1 MRTTII
7 QRLAVLSLL
16 YPLLNACED
25 DPDLFIPPEPGD
37 ALIYAYPSDG
47 MVDLPLGSK
56 LLLTFSS
63 DIDEAAAK
71 AECQPD
77 GDNFVGTLC
86 LADSDGSLVDLS
98 SAEVSNRKRT
108 PDVLHVWSACR

>member
-1 MRTTII
+1 MRTTTI

-86 LADSDGSLVDLS
+86 LADSEGVWWI
-98 SAEVSNRKRT
+98 SA
-108 PDVLHVWSACR
+108 VLKSPTGNVP